1 MTNCTYYVKYII
13 DQILI
18 FHNAEDIV
26 NALNEKYSDSTAK
39 YYIKEIKEE
48 ELKLERKEA
57 LSLQV
62 STVKQSS
69 TLCVLV
75 FKP

>member
-1 MTNCTYYVKYII
+1 MAAPGMV
-13 DQILI
+13 

-26 NALNEKYSDSTAK
+26 NALTEKYSYSTAK

-57 LSLQV
+57 
-62 STVKQSS
+62 
-69 TLCVLV
+69 
-75 FKP
+75 